1 LTGKAPYK
9 SSANLTFGG
18 AARRQFLRPT
28 ALDELGLEPAIAN
41 YLEKWSERFTYKARA
56 MEKLGLETR
65 AELVRY
71 AIVKGWL
78 GGP

>member
-1 LTGKAPYK
+1 
-9 SSANLTFGG
+9 
-18 AARRQFLRPT
+18 
-28 ALDELGLEPAIAN
+28 
-41 YLEKWSERFTYKARA
+41 
-56 MEKLGLETR
+56 MEKLGLDTG

>member
-1 LTGKAPYK
+1 
-9 SSANLTFGG
+9 
-18 AARRQFLRPT
+18 LRIGVKT
-28 ALDELGLEPAIAN
+28 IE
-41 YLEKWSERFTYKARA
+41 TYKARA
-56 MEKLGLETR
+56 MEKLGLGTR